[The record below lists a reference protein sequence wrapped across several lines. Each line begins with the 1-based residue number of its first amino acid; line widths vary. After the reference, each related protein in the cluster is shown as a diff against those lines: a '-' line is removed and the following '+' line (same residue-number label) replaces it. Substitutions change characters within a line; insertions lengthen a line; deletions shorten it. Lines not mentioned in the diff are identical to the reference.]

1 MKLAVESPIRKES
14 APSWSSPVPGV
25 RVRPL
30 VEGAGT
36 ALMLYQIEPG
46 TQFQLHAHPFPELGL
61 IISGAGVLVTPSEER
76 AAAGGDSYFFPASME
91 HGFRVPD
98 GGDPVVLLDVL
109 SAAGP
114 QLPPTLEEVVAS
126 LREEMPLP
134 RPPGAKAPGH
144 SLSYRP
150 EMDPAAPGARDRAT
164 ARRLPPEPV
173 P

>member
-1 MKLAVESPIRKES
+1 VEPLIRKES
-14 APSWSSPVPGV
+14 APSWSSPAPGV

-36 ALMLYQIEPG
+36 GLMLYQIEPG
-46 TQFQLHAHPFPELGL
+46 TRFQLHAHPFPELGL
-61 IISGAGVLVTPSEER
+61 IISGAGVLVTATEER
-76 AAAGGDSYFFPASME
+76 PAAGGDSYYFPASME

-98 GGDPVVLLDVL
+98 GRDPVVLLDVS

-114 QLPPTLEEVVAS
+114 QLPPTLEEIVSA
-126 LREEMPLP
+126 LKEERPLP
-134 RPPGAKAPGH
+134 PSVATKAPGH

-150 EMDPAAPGARDRAT
+150 EMNPAAPGARARAT
-164 ARRLPPEPV
+164 GRHPPPEPV